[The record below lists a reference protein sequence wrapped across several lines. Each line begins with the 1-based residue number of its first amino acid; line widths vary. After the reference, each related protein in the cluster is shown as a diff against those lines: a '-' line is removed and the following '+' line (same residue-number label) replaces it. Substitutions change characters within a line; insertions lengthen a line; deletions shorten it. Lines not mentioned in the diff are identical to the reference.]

1 MYKPSEERG
10 RDWSYIAK
18 ELGFPGVMC
27 GAPEAGRGKEGV
39 LPTGWSVDLPTLSF
53 WTTGLQNKETKH
65 SSCFEP
71 PS

>member
-27 GAPEAGRGKEGV
+27 GAPEAARGKEGV
-39 LPTGWSVDLPTLSF
+39 
-53 WTTGLQNKETKH
+53 
-65 SSCFEP
+65 SSRVFERVWP
-71 PS
+71 